1 MMMKMITCGKYKERV
16 NINLMYRNESLS
28 FLFPTVN
35 VSVEAGSESY
45 SKHFLLNPP
54 TPTPAEF
61 VNSKSR
67 SLFIS

>member
-1 MMMKMITCGKYKERV
+1 MITRGKYKERV
-16 NINLMYRNESLS
+16 NINLLYRNKSLS

-54 TPTPAEF
+54 PQLQRGLLTPRVGRYLSP
-61 VNSKSR
+61 R
-67 SLFIS
+67 

>member
-1 MMMKMITCGKYKERV
+1 MITRGKYKERV
-16 NINLMYRNESLS
+16 NINLLYRNESLS

-54 TPTPAEF
+54 PPPTPAGF
-61 VNSKSR
+61 ANSKGR

>member
-1 MMMKMITCGKYKERV
+1 MITCGKYKERV
-16 NINLMYRNESLS
+16 NINLLYRNESLS

-54 TPTPAEF
+54 PPPSWGLLTPRAGRYLSP
-61 VNSKSR
+61 R
-67 SLFIS
+67 

>member
-1 MMMKMITCGKYKERV
+1 MITRGKYKERV
-16 NINLMYRNESLS
+16 NINLLYRNESLS

-54 TPTPAEF
+54 PPHKLQRGLLTPRAGRYLSP
-61 VNSKSR
+61 R
-67 SLFIS
+67 

>member
-1 MMMKMITCGKYKERV
+1 MITCGKYKERV

-54 TPTPAEF
+54 SQLQRGLLTPRAGRYLSP
-61 VNSKSR
+61 R
-67 SLFIS
+67 

>member
-1 MMMKMITCGKYKERV
+1 MITCGKYKERV
-16 NINLMYRNESLS
+16 NINLLYRNESLS

-54 TPTPAEF
+54 PPSWGLLTPRAGRYLSP
-61 VNSKSR
+61 R
-67 SLFIS
+67 